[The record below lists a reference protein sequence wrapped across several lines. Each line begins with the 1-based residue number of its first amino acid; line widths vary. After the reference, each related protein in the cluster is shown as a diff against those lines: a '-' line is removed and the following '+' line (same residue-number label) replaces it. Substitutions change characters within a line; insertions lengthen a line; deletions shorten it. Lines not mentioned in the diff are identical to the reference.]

1 MSLILKEDYIAGFS
15 NMPVGTLDS
24 VADECTFLEDEVS
37 AVSVWGWIFVRP
49 VYLGA
54 EVTKHWIFKKDEI
67 KQSAA
72 TSEQLWNEG
81 KPYAAGM
88 EAANAMKLGVG
99 PLSLYVPRVPAGG
112 SYVNMSQESDSNLVN
127 LADLPFT
134 PKYAAEV
141 IAVFLGELAYQNRF
155 NNIS

>member
-1 MSLILKEDYIAGFS
+1 
-15 NMPVGTLDS
+15 
-24 VADECTFLEDEVS
+24 
-37 AVSVWGWIFVRP
+37 
-49 VYLGA
+49 
-54 EVTKHWIFKKDEI
+54 
-67 KQSAA
+67 
-72 TSEQLWNEG
+72 
-81 KPYAAGM
+81 M

-127 LADLPFT
+127 LADSPT
-134 PKYAAEV
+134 PKYYAEV

>member
-1 MSLILKEDYIAGFS
+1 MSLIMQEDYITGFQ

-24 VADECTFLEDEVS
+24 VADECAWLQDEIT

-72 TSEQLWNEG
+72 TSEQLWNEN
-81 KPYAAGM
+81 KPYAAGK
-88 EAANAMKLGVG
+88 EAANTMILGLG
-99 PLSLYVPRVPAGG
+99 PLSLYVPRMPAGG

-127 LADLPFT
+127 LIDLPFT
-134 PKYAAEV
+134 PKYAAET
-141 IAVFLGELAYQNRF
+141 IAVFLAELAYQNRF
-155 NNIS
+155 NNI

>member
-1 MSLILKEDYIAGFS
+1 
-15 NMPVGTLDS
+15 MPVGTLDS
-24 VADECTFLEDEVS
+24 VADACTWLEDEVS
-37 AVSVWGWIFVRP
+37 AVSVWGWIFLRP

-127 LADLPFT
+127 LADSTPT
-134 PKYAAEV
+134 PKYYAEV